1 LKNKIE
7 RREIMM
13 EEFKK
18 DSLDLTGRHIT
29 LDMLIEVIKDY
40 ADLS

>member
-18 DSLDLTGRHIT
+18 VNLDITGRHIT